1 VKVQMLPEYTKEG
14 KLKRDHHENALL
26 ISINVDYE
34 IERAPDVFFAIMNIL
49 SQGKNIERI

>member
-1 VKVQMLPEYTKEG
+1 MQMLPEYTKEG
-14 KLKRDHHENALL
+14 KLKRDHHENALR